1 VIDSIACDTIKSH
14 DSRTVALTPIKKCL
28 SMTAVA
34 KPPTT
39 K

>member
-14 DSRTVALTPIKKCL
+14 DNRIVALTAIKKCL